1 MKLNVLFKPLFL
13 YENQSIVKY
22 YYYNKIRTEK
32 NSIITMNETENLS
45 LVNLR
50 DNISTHRLN
59 SYDLFFKEGD
69 LQLLDDPLFFIITFP
84 MIVVK
89 FSHYSSEYKSNIPSI
104 KEEEYWESELR
115 KVEDKELEDVTEAN
129 KNWQFK
135 RASKLEKINELKSY
149 FYIRKGIKNG
159 RIVIKRRIVKN
170 KLIDRPKEGL
180 SNNLLN
186 PHYYLPPNYNRR
198 SKLGQL
204 RHWNSTVYTFV
215 RGDKRMN
222 VHLDLYVSK
231 LIKIF
236 FSVRAIYHWIRDKK
250 VVLNA
255 IILKEEINR
264 INNIMFLYAYNW
276 FRFPLKKKIIR
287 SISIILNETW
297 KSEEVDYYK
306 YMLVQP
312 VASIFGL
319 NKNLSKE
326 TYLLKKKR
334 WMLSKPLF
342 KHTSFNVIIDLFIFN
357 NKSYRESIIH
367 NLLTRRILY
376 KYMYSMY
383 ANFADKVKASYTRPR
398 FFYINIIEP
407 SIYSYYS
414 TVVRNY
420 EKTLVFKNG
429 IFKLYLYYFL
439 IQVRFSTWKKN
450 FIKKYNPSYKKAN
463 NLYKVESDNMSIFDE
478 KKIKDNDNFNY
489 NFVPSSLNDEEKKYS
504 KMDSKN
510 EKNEFSLKKIKKLPF
525 LKKESVL
532 DKAYAISGKSYVLL
546 KEEREEIMDLY
557 DTKNHWIEIGQEEQ
571 VSEEQKK
578 ADIVSWWD
586 ELKAR
591 KAKLER
597 KARANELDSW
607 TSQKMISENYK
618 VTRSLE
624 EISEINKMYLHEN
637 PALDKKGKGK
647 KRRKQDEYQIW
658 LEKTQEEKEKGKQ
671 KLRKELDKQKIY
683 NILAVDK
690 ELLEKTSVS
699 FEEIEN
705 EYYKKYPDKRTGAKY
720 MQWLMSLSKEEF
732 IKEIER
738 TKPEKAGTKN
748 STESESEKKEKWDWN
763 ASLFNISTT
772 QNLLKKISSEKYL
785 TSNIDLSNKNNF
797 VPTEINTFTN
807 FTKFPLKLFQDFKTL
822 NKDLSQNS
830 LEEDINSFNRNPQD
844 KKVIV
849 ESISNDVNNSL
860 KEINLNSL
868 IESGVQKSVKD
879 EKKDIIYDSIRSYL
893 DQNITL
899 KNLWE
904 RKDTKFFNVFN
915 LYFKNISKFESK
927 EENNTFNKI
936 FYSLY
941 DDTKLFRGYGKF
953 WYWYYFSAFVQKE
966 FYKVN
971 RDILS
976 TKKFTIL
983 PRVEDTRSRIFI
995 EGINRP
1001 HYSNIETNNGKIFA
1015 RFWPLYYINDKDN
1028 NIKDSLYYNSA
1039 IFKPYYRYMI
1049 PLFVL
1054 KLFINWC
1061 LRVKDYSLGY
1071 LGNILLWNKKEIKV
1085 NAIIVSRF
1093 ILVKVL
1099 LDLLRY
1105 NYRSIIRLK
1114 PKYYFL
1120 NKVRRAKLK
1129 YIRAS
1134 LNHWISINR
1143 GFKIGRKS
1151 PTLFWHQFMKVLNQY
1166 YLRVVRN
1173 AQLDTE
1179 RKILVPFVLYFEDLL
1194 FTIYGKWVLIRL
1206 WPLKRFFLSSYILA
1220 NRLLMLTLWRTRARK
1235 RKNNFASRTSG
1246 LMKLFKLR
1254 EIQSYYDHYIN
1265 NNKSWPSNI
1274 LNKFNEDARKRSLN
1288 FSSLESYNFSW
1299 NLLDRL
1305 NTYPRTIH
1313 EYPKFSSL
1321 FFNYKTKCDNSLERH
1336 IKNKIELYKIKGS
1349 LKSSANY
1356 EELGKYWLR
1365 PLNHYLI
1372 SLRNRSDVSGIRFK
1386 LAGKLRH
1393 ARSND
1398 RSAYR
1403 HIFSGYFFGPRH
1415 THPFMPKKIPLNVY
1429 HIRGRMKSYIDY
1441 ARSDSVTDGGA
1452 VSLKVWLYAR
1462 FAADVQELLLYLTEI
1477 KFLYNYLMTRSFG
1490 VGKKMNRIKYFTPV
1504 EELYKFNKGTYKVV
1518 RQNHAFTA
1526 KGKIEQVVIPLT
1538 VLEQLRVNSKWRK
1551 NKKLK

>member
-1 MKLNVLFKPLFL
+1 MKLNVLFKPFFL

-22 YYYNKIRTEK
+22 YYFNKIMTEK
-32 NSIITMNETENLS
+32 NSIITMNETEKLS

-84 MIVVK
+84 IIVVK
-89 FSHYSSEYKSNIPSI
+89 FSHYSSEYKSNISSI
-104 KEEEYWESELR
+104 KEEEDWEFELR
-115 KVEDKELEDVTEAN
+115 KVEDRELEDITEAN

-149 FYIRKGIKNG
+149 FYIRKGNKNG
-159 RIVIKRRIVKN
+159 RMAIKRRIVKN
-170 KLIDRPKEGL
+170 KLIDSPKEGL

-204 RHWNSTVYTFV
+204 RHWNSTIYTFV

-236 FSVRAIYHWIRDKK
+236 FSVRAIYHWVREQKA
-250 VVLNA
+250 VLNT

-287 SISIILNETW
+287 SISIVLNETW

-357 NKSYRESIIH
+357 NKSYRESIFH
-367 NLLTRRILY
+367 NLLTRRTLY

-383 ANFADKVKASYTRPR
+383 VNFAEKVKASYTRPR

-407 SIYSYYS
+407 SIYPYYS

-439 IQVRFSTWKKN
+439 IQVRFSTWKKK
-450 FIKKYNPSYKKAN
+450 FIKKS
-463 NLYKVESDNMSIFDE
+463 S
-478 KKIKDNDNFNY
+478 
-489 NFVPSSLNDEEKKYS
+489 FV
-504 KMDSKN
+504 
-510 EKNEFSLKKIKKLPF
+510 
-525 LKKESVL
+525 KKESGL

-546 KEEREEIMDLY
+546 KEEREEIMNLY
-557 DTKNHWIEIGQEEQ
+557 DIKNHWIEIGHRKEE

-578 ADIVSWWD
+578 AEIVSWWD

-591 KAKLER
+591 KAKLDR
-597 KARANELDSW
+597 KARANELAIRN
-607 TSQKMISENYK
+607 SQKMFSKNNK

-624 EISEINKMYLHEN
+624 EISEFNKMYLDEN

-647 KRRKQDEYQIW
+647 KKRKQDEYQIW
-658 LEKTQEEKEKGKQ
+658 LEKTQEEKEKEKQ
-671 KLRKELDKQKIY
+671 KLRKELDKQRIY
-683 NILAVDK
+683 NQLAVDR
-690 ELLEKTSVS
+690 ELLENTSIS

-705 EYYKKYPDKRTGAKY
+705 EYYKKYPDKRTGPKY

-732 IKEIER
+732 VREIER
-738 TKPEKAGTKN
+738 TKPEKVGTKN
-748 STESESEKKEKWDWN
+748 STESEKKEKWDWN

-772 QNLLKKISSEKYL
+772 QNLMKKISSEKYL

-822 NKDLSQNS
+822 NKDLSENS
-830 LEEDINSFNRNPQD
+830 LEEDINSFNRNSQD
-844 KKVIV
+844 KKVSV
-849 ESISNDVNNSL
+849 KTISNNVNDSL

-868 IESGVQKSVKD
+868 IERGVQISVKD

-893 DQNITL
+893 NQNITL

-904 RKDTKFFNVFN
+904 GKDFKFFNVFN

-976 TKKFTIL
+976 AKKFTIL

-1015 RFWPLYYINDKDN
+1015 RFWPLYYINDKDS
-1028 NIKDSLYYNSA
+1028 NINDSLYYNSV

-1071 LGNILLWNKKEIKV
+1071 LGTILLWNKKEIKV

-1120 NKVRRAKLK
+1120 NKVRRVKLK

-1151 PTLFWHQFMKVLNQY
+1151 PTLFWHIFMKLLNQY

-1179 RKILVPFVLYFEDLL
+1179 RKILVPFVLYIEDLL

-1220 NRLLMLTLWRTRARK
+1220 NRLLMLTLWRTRVRK

-1265 NNKSWPSNI
+1265 NNKSWPSTI

-1288 FSSLESYNFSW
+1288 FSSLESYNLSW

-1305 NTYPRTIH
+1305 NTYPRIVH

-1321 FFNYKTKCDNSLERH
+1321 FYNYKKECDNSLERY
-1336 IKNKIELYKIKGS
+1336 INNKVELYKIKAS
-1349 LKSSANY
+1349 LKLPANY

-1490 VGKKMNRIKYFTPV
+1490 VGKKVNKIKYFTSV
-1504 EELYKFNKGTYKVV
+1504 KELSRLNKDSYKVV
-1518 RQNHAFTA
+1518 KQNHAFTA

-1538 VLEQLRVNSKWRK
+1538 VLEQLRINSKWRK
-1551 NKKLK
+1551 NNKLK